1 MASKTKLKKALKG
14 FEHYIH
20 RPSPLPWYNLHGYGK
35 HNCLQPACG
44 ASDDAKKKPSA
55 ASEGEGEAGVGDN
68 IEAATSE
75 KFAAHGHHQIL
86 SVVRMAL
93 A

>member
-1 MASKTKLKKALKG
+1 MATESTTA
-14 FEHYIH
+14 
-20 RPSPLPWYNLHGYGK
+20 YNWPVVMTL
-35 HNCLQPACG
+35 
-44 ASDDAKKKPSA
+44 KKPSA

>member
-1 MASKTKLKKALKG
+1 MGDVTGNTAAYNRLVVMTLKKT
-14 FEHYIH
+14 
-20 RPSPLPWYNLHGYGK
+20 
-35 HNCLQPACG
+35 
-44 ASDDAKKKPSA
+44 SA

>member
-1 MASKTKLKKALKG
+1 MATESTT
-14 FEHYIH
+14 
-20 RPSPLPWYNLHGYGK
+20 
-35 HNCLQPACG
+35 
-44 ASDDAKKKPSA
+44 AS
-55 ASEGEGEAGVGDN
+55 SEGEGEAGVGDN

-75 KFAAHGHHQIL
+75 KFAAHGPHQIL